1 MAEDRDG
8 AEREAGGNPAA
19 IAAALDAARGSADV
33 AGRAAVFL
41 EKQSLL
47 TDLQIED
54 LKRED
59 MLRHWSLRVRHISDV
74 MKLAFQF
81 AVAFIVLA
89 VALFIGEAVWSAA
102 HDNGLVVEAF

>member
-1 MAEDRDG
+1 MSEDRED
-8 AEREAGGNPAA
+8 AEHASAANPAA
-19 IAAALDAARGSADV
+19 LAAALDAARASSEV
-33 AGRAAVFL
+33 AERAAIFL
-41 EKQSLL
+41 DKQSLL

-59 MLRHWSLRVRHISDV
+59 RLRHWSLRVRHISDV

-102 HDNGLVVEAF
+102 HD